1 MVLWFNILLQ
11 QKSAQ
16 GRNFLGQSQGLLLL
30 FIPSRAES
38 QTTQEFI
45 ANRAYSPTVR
55 GMKLYLSAVCRVQ
68 SSFCICLQQLHKV
81 GHYFLPGLKLFEVS
95 TDESSSAFF
104 FFLKGSFSNVLMRQ
118 NPARPLLSETLGV
131 CS

>member
-104 FFLKGSFSNVLMRQ
+104 FFF
-118 NPARPLLSETLGV
+118 
-131 CS
+131 